1 MIHRMN
7 RQTHSLAQRVRD
19 DFRLLSADT
28 RLLLQQALQR
38 DLPDARDRLMDR
50 AHRRIDSSRDWIR
63 SSGRA
68 IRRDPRTPYVVGALG
83 LALVATLVWATWRQ
97 CRCDA
102 EGCRREMDEE

>member
-1 MIHRMN
+1 MMHRMN

-38 DLPDARDRLMDR
+38 DLPDAGHRLADR
-50 AHRRIDSSRDWIR
+50 AHRKIDSSRDWIR

-68 IRRDPRTPYVVGALG
+68 IRRDPRAPYVVGALG

-97 CRCDA
+97 SRCDA
-102 EGCRREMDEE
+102 EGCGQGRNKH

>member
-1 MIHRMN
+1 MN

-38 DLPDARDRLMDR
+38 DLPDARNRLVDR
-50 AHRRIDSSRDWIR
+50 AHQKIDSGRDWIR
-63 SSGRA
+63 SSSRA

-97 CRCDA
+97 CGDDA
-102 EGCRREMDEE
+102 GGREEDRG